1 MNSNID
7 RLEQSI
13 QAKIKKRDALT
24 EQIKSDEARLK
35 KMKNAEI
42 VNQVNALADGGVDMP
57 KVMKAIRE
65 KDLDALLTLITEKG
79 AAND

>member
-24 EQIKSDEARLK
+24 EQIKNDEARLK

-42 VNQVNALADGGVDMP
+42 VNQVNALADGGVEMP
-57 KVMKAIRE
+57 KVMEAIRE

>member
-35 KMKNAEI
+35 KMK
-42 VNQVNALADGGVDMP
+42 
-57 KVMKAIRE
+57 KC
-65 KDLDALLTLITEKG
+65 
-79 AAND
+79 

>member
-24 EQIKSDEARLK
+24 EQIKNDEARLK

-57 KVMKAIRE
+57 KVMEAIRE

-79 AAND
+79 TAND

>member
-57 KVMKAIRE
+57 KVMEAIRE

>member
-24 EQIKSDEARLK
+24 EQIKNDEARLK

-57 KVMKAIRE
+57 KVMEAIRE

-79 AAND
+79 AANE

>member
-1 MNSNID
+1 MNGNID

-13 QAKIKKRDALT
+13 QAKIKKRDTLT
-24 EQIKSDEARLK
+24 EQIKNDEARLK

-57 KVMKAIRE
+57 KVMEAIRE
-65 KDLDALLTLITEKG
+65 KDLDALLTLIAEKG
-79 AAND
+79 NEDE